1 MCERKTYR
9 RYVRKLRPTGGFAN
23 SSTDG
28 WNCPSKLLNSE
39 AQRTGF
45 RIDQNPRKR
54 YSQEYYI
61 SEVNP
66 RFGGGYPHAYESG
79 VNIPEQI
86 ITNLKK
92 EENTLQLNEYEENIY
107 MMKYN
112 ELRIEKL
119 QKLGES

>member
-1 MCERKTYR
+1 M
-9 RYVRKLRPTGGFAN
+9 
-23 SSTDG
+23 
-28 WNCPSKLLNSE
+28 
-39 AQRTGF
+39 
-45 RIDQNPRKR
+45 
-54 YSQEYYI
+54 
-61 SEVNP
+61 NP